1 MITITPEMTTEQLRQ
16 MSENTKTA
24 IVGLAFDL
32 KKINDAIVAKK
43 ESYESEIA
51 NLKARHEAE
60 LARLIADNEDMTEV
74 VSNNQ
79 EFISAVEKLLGN

>member
-1 MITITPEMTTEQLRQ
+1 MITITPEMTAEQLRQ

-43 ESYESEIA
+43 ESYEAEVA

-60 LARLIADNEDMTEV
+60 LARLVAGNEDMTEV
-74 VSNNQ
+74 VENNR